1 MYRLIVSLL
10 KENELIVQILDEN
23 SKVIVSLYIDSY
35 SLQNLKNAI
44 KSIQ

>member
-1 MYRLIVSLL
+1 MYRLIASLL

-23 SKVIVSLYIDSY
+23 SKVIVSLYIDNY